1 MNQETITYLTNI
13 GISVVLAGMLT
24 HSWSSQGRSRAM
36 RWWMSAAWLM
46 VVTNCLF
53 AARPELPHWFGRLVP
68 TLLVTVALCVIL
80 GGARVVA
87 GKVIPWRII
96 SVVIGLH
103 AAALLYF
110 LYLDQPTH
118 WRTVTN
124 GVIWT
129 GLSIATFVNFRQG
142 PAYFWRSIF
151 SPANVLLLHAIFH
164 TLRVTLS
171 LLSGQFSWENVA
183 EGLQLFGDLEVSM
196 FTVALYVS
204 ILVSTMRQHYEELA
218 SARAEMQTLSGLLP
232 MCAWCKK
239 VRDDSG
245 YWERVEDY
253 FSRRAPVDFTH
264 GICTECADKNFP
276 TK

>member
-1 MNQETITYLTNI
+1 MTQETITYLTNI

-24 HSWSSQGRSRAM
+24 HSWSSQGKSRAM
-36 RWWMSAAWLM
+36 RWWMTAAWIM
-46 VVTNCLF
+46 VLTNCLF
-53 AARPELPHWFGRLVP
+53 AARPELPHWFGRLAP
-68 TLLVTVALCVIL
+68 TLLVTVAHCVIL

-87 GKVIPWRII
+87 GKIIPWPII
-96 SVVIGLH
+96 RVVIGLH

-110 LYLDQPTH
+110 LYLGQPTH
-118 WRTVTN
+118 WRMVSN
-124 GVIWT
+124 GVVWA
-129 GLSIATFVNFRQG
+129 GLSLATFVSFRQG
-142 PAYFWRSIF
+142 PAYFWRSIL
-151 SPANVLLLHAIFH
+151 SPANVLLLHALFH
-164 TLRVTLS
+164 TARVTLS
-171 LLSGQFSWENVA
+171 LLAGQFVWKDVA
-183 EGLQLFGDLEVSM
+183 AALQLFGDLEVSM

-218 SARAEMQTLSGLLP
+218 SARTEMQTLSGLLP

-253 FSRRAPVDFTH
+253 FTRRASVDFTH
-264 GICTECADKNFP
+264 GICTDCAEKNFP